1 MPVLFRQV
9 QLSEMTEIFQ
19 FAGPTITVR
28 VGSLQ

>member
-1 MPVLFRQV
+1 MPVLFLRV
-9 QLSEMTEIFQ
+9 QFSEMREVFQ